1 MVSGNAV
8 SHPMETNVRVRPRF
22 DFTWGELAEVPKANG
37 LLCWPGTMDSHREG
51 MGGLPLLIEVHRSSN
66 QRAAAEAGLVL
77 QARQVAHRLGRTQDG
92 MWMIHV
98 EEADARVATAELSQ
112 YGAENRN
119 WPPVMQMHEAKTGA
133 WMGSAWYFMVLL
145 AFFAFQ
151 SDGGGQWRD
160 GVANA
165 DAILGG
171 DWWLAF
177 SALFLHADVMHL
189 VSNLVFGASFGFLVA
204 AELGS
209 GPAWLGI
216 LLAGGLGNLTNA
228 FLFRVGLDQE
238 HHSLGASTSVFAA
251 VGMLSVLGFAMGR
264 ESADSFLRKIAPL
277 VFGVVMLGMYG
288 LGDARTDVS
297 AHFLGFLWGCIFGGL
312 GYLVKERLD
321 HGVAKTCA
329 FATGLLTLLVV
340 VLTWAR

>member
-1 MVSGNAV
+1 
-8 SHPMETNVRVRPRF
+8 MENQ
-22 DFTWGELAEVPKANG
+22 
-37 LLCWPGTMDSHREG
+37 REG
-51 MGGLPLLIEVHRSSN
+51 MGELPLLIEVHRSTG

-77 QARQVAHRLGRTQDG
+77 QARQIEHRLGRTQDG
-92 MWMIHV
+92 LWMIHV
-98 EEADARVATAELSQ
+98 EEGDARFANAELAH

-119 WPPVMQMHEAKTGA
+119 WPPAMRMHEAKTGA
-133 WMGSAWYFMVLL
+133 WMGSAWYFMLLL

-151 SDGGGQWRD
+151 TDGGGQWRL

-165 DAILGG
+165 AAILDG

-177 SALFLHADVMHL
+177 SALLLHADVMHL
-189 VSNLVFGASFGFLVA
+189 VSNLVFGAGFGFLVA

-216 LLAGGLGNLTNA
+216 LLAGGMGNLTNA
-228 FLFRVGLDQE
+228 FLFKIGLDQE

-251 VGMLSVLGFAMGR
+251 VGMLSVLSFAMGR
-264 ESADSFLRKIAPL
+264 KSADSFLRKIAPL
-277 VFGVVMLGMYG
+277 VFGVVLLGMYG
-288 LGDARTDVS
+288 LGDERTDVS
-297 AHFLGFLWGCIFGGL
+297 AHFLGFLWGCVFGGL
-312 GYLVKERLD
+312 GYLVKHRLNESI
-321 HGVAKTCA
+321 AKTCA